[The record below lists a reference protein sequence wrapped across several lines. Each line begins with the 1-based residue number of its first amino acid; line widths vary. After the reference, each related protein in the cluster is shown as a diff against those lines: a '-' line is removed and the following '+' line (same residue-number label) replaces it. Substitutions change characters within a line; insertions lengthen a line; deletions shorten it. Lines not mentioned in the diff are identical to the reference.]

1 LNAPLLKDL
10 VWRRRSASE
19 YHSKLHPLAPW
30 AGQEVTVVV
39 GKNQV
44 ALVLCEH
51 EVHKSLPM
59 GEHRLEVEG
68 PENLLFVHGSELQA
82 VCVEFDSFR
91 VNVRTHVDHPAR
103 FYDLFL
109 RNAENLDGQQ
119 LGEILHCLIS
129 DCCARWMQEQG
140 TTTPSP
146 GLADELSIAAGAS
159 LASCGLALIQLD
171 LLAGTRRDGTREL
184 NPV

>member
-1 LNAPLLKDL
+1 LNAQLPKELS
-10 VWRRRSASE
+10 WRRRSAGE
-19 YHSKLHPLAPW
+19 VHSPLHSLAPW
-30 AGQEVTVVV
+30 AKRELTVVV

-44 ALVLCEH
+44 ALLLSEH

-59 GEHRLEVEG
+59 GEHRLRVEG
-68 PENLLFVHGSELQA
+68 DESLLFVHGSELQA
-82 VCVEFDSFR
+82 VCVEFGAFR

-146 GLADELSIAAGAS
+146 SLADELSIAAGAS
-159 LASCGLALIQLD
+159 LASCGLALVQLD
-171 LLAGTRRDGTREL
+171 LLAGTLRSGTREL